1 MGLLTKTVCMGKSF
15 FFYFLGKQNNLLEI
29 MTGSEM
35 CIK

>member
-1 MGLLTKTVCMGKSF
+1 MWILSKMLCMDKVF
-15 FFYFLGKQNNLLEI
+15 FLHFLEKQNNLLEI